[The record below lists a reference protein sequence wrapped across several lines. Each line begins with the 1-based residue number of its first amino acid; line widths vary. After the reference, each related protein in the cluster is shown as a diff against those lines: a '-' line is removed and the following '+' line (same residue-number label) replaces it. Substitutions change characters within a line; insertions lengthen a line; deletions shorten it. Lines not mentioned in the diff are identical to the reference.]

1 MQIIT
6 CGFQSMDTSSLKVK
20 FSIQNVFTVIF
31 EICGCKNQFIEML
44 GDLKTAI
51 SINYCYISNTNDQV
65 QRQNFDSERC

>member
-31 EICGCKNQFIEML
+31 EICGCKNQFREML
-44 GDLKTAI
+44 GPQ
-51 SINYCYISNTNDQV
+51 NSNLYKLLLY
-65 QRQNFDSERC
+65 FKYK